1 MEFGHSALK
10 RLRTTRKKFRDGRVM
25 ISDLVHSAC
34 EEQGKEL
41 GFYKLK
47 ERKKK
52 DFMVYKKGKEENV
65 LQVYGDYGSS

>member
-1 MEFGHSALK
+1 
-10 RLRTTRKKFRDGRVM
+10 M